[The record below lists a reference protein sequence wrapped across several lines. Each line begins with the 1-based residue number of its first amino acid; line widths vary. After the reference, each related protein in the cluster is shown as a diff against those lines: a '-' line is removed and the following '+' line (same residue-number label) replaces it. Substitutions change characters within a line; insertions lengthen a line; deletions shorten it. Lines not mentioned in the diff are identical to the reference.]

1 MTAPLVTTAVLDDW
15 QVWMQQNIQTYKDD
29 TQMPLA
35 KFVSSLEE
43 AAIDAGKPQLGWV
56 VGSSCNYLSRGILGK
71 VAMNAK
77 TLGMSL
83 HWLCRFYPL
92 IQDATLMKLQVNDD
106 TARLVY
112 KVLDPNIWPREQDA
126 LYTLS
131 IFANFLKAASVD
143 LFSHAKISLEAP
155 KTKSNAELHRHIHAP
170 VVYSSNVNQI
180 TFPAKYLAKPLND
193 ENNISSTEI
202 AELSKSFSQKNRKMQ
217 FIDRARYVIYNG
229 ILETDVSQQFVANEL
244 CLSCRTLRRKLMAEG
259 ESYQS
264 LLDDCRMDLASRE
277 LSSAKDVSLAQMAL
291 KLGYSEHSTFSRAF
305 LRWFGVSPRT
315 YRKMMTYVGPENQ
328 ESNPCEY

>member
-1 MTAPLVTTAVLDDW
+1 MTTPLVTTAVLDDW
-15 QVWMQQNIQTYKDD
+15 QVWMPENVEKYRNSS
-29 TQMPLA
+29 QMPLSQ
-35 KFVSSLEE
+35 FVSSLEK
-43 AAIDAGKPQLGWV
+43 AAQDAGKPHLAWL

-77 TLGMSL
+77 TLGMGL

-92 IQDATLMKLQVNDD
+92 IQDATLMKLDINDD

-131 IFANFLKAASVD
+131 IFANFLKLASVD
-143 LFSHAKISLEAP
+143 LFSQAKICIEAP
-155 KTKSNAELHRHIHAP
+155 KTQSNSELHRHLHAP
-170 VVYSSNVNQI
+170 VIYSSSVNEI
-180 TFPAKYLAKPLND
+180 VFPAKYLAKSLNN
-193 ENNISSTEI
+193 ESNTTQSEI
-202 AELSKSFSQKNRKMQ
+202 AELSKRYSQKNRKML
-217 FIDRARYVIYNG
+217 FIDRAKYVIYNAL
-229 ILETDVSQQFVANEL
+229 LETDVNQRFVANEL
-244 CLSCRTLRRKLMAEG
+244 CLSTRTLRRKLMAEG
-259 ESYQS
+259 KSYQS

-277 LSSAKDVSLAQMAL
+277 LTLAKHVSLAQMAL

-315 YRKMMTYVGPENQ
+315 YRKMMTGTVSAN
-328 ESNPCEY
+328 